1 MQQQLLL
8 VTMAEQTSKNQEY
21 TSEEIQY
28 ITLYYNVY

>member
-1 MQQQLLL
+1 MQPQVLL

-28 ITLYYNVY
+28 ITG